1 VEPLVIP
8 SATAWMPLVVDFVRA
23 VAAEAGLSAEATYRL
38 RLAVDEIVS
47 NIVGHGYVESG
58 HDGLVRLRARVT
70 DDAVE
75 VIIEDDA
82 PIFDPQATPA
92 PGVDLPADERPVGGL
107 GLFLAQHC
115 VDDLRYERRGD
126 LNRNILV
133 VRRGDGDRVT
143 PPGRVLVVGDR
154 PDIVEWL
161 RAEGHDVVSASA
173 LAVALD
179 RCADEPFDVVIYGAE
194 VSPLTTAQLGDR
206 SDPPG
211 VLVLAES
218 VDGAEAHLLDEGVD
232 WARTPPHPAEL
243 RGRVSRLV
251 ERRALRARL
260 WRARMQ
266 LGGLHRLADDFTH
279 TVLPLGL
286 ALSREEDAD
295 RLTERIVVE
304 AQTLCNADGG
314 TLYLRHGPTLR
325 FALVRNDSLGIRLGG
340 LDGAPVP
347 FEPLQLYDQD
357 GTPNTH
363 NVATTA
369 ALEGHTINVPD
380 IYAAAHGPYDFS
392 GPRAFD
398 ATYGYH
404 TTSCLTVP
412 LAEPSGR
419 LLGALQLVN
428 ARDRETGGQVPFGAY
443 LQKVVESMASQAA
456 VALSKQRLTGF
467 RDGMLELAQDLAIG
481 RRILES
487 FQPVELPAP
496 DGWTLAARM
505 RPARNVG
512 GDLYDA
518 FPCGDRLMVVVAD
531 VCDKGVGAAVFMGLL
546 RTLLRA
552 YAETTGGL
560 TATIQHTNRYLV
572 REHGAL
578 NMFATVFA
586 ATLDPRTGELR
597 YVNAGHGAALRVRR
611 GRVDARF
618 AATGPAVGVID
629 GAAFRVGHA
638 RLAPGDGLLVFTDG
652 VTDARDP
659 DGRAFGV
666 DAAEVAVARPVP
678 DAEGLVEALD
688 AALRTHVREAEPFDD
703 VAMLGVVRAAE

>member
-1 VEPLVIP
+1 MEPLVIP

-23 VAAEAGLSAEATYRL
+23 VAAEGGLSAEATYRL

-47 NIVGHGYVESG
+47 NIIGHGYVETG
-58 HDGLVRLRARVT
+58 HDGLVRLSARVG

-75 VIIEDDA
+75 VFIEDDA

-92 PGVDLPADERPVGGL
+92 PGVDLPPDERPTGGL

-115 VDDLRYERRGD
+115 VDELRYERRGD

-133 VRRGDGDRVT
+133 VGRADGERGA
-143 PPGRVLVVGDR
+143 PPGRVLVVGEHLD
-154 PDIVEWL
+154 VVGWL
-161 RAEGHDVVSASA
+161 RAEGHDVATESAI
-173 LAVALD
+173 AVGVD
-179 RCADEPFDVVIYGAE
+179 RCADQPFDVVVYGAE
-194 VSPLTTAQLGDR
+194 VSPLVTATLGDR
-206 SDPPG
+206 SEPPG
-211 VLVLAES
+211 VLVLAPTAEA
-218 VDGAEAHLLDEGVD
+218 AEAHLIDEGVD

-260 WRARMQ
+260 HRARMQ
-266 LGGLHRLADDFTH
+266 LGALHRLADDFTR

-286 ALSREEDAD
+286 ALSHEEDAD
-295 RLTERIVVE
+295 RLIERIVVE

-314 TLYLRHGPTLR
+314 TLYLRHGSTLR

-340 LDGAPVP
+340 VDGAPVP
-347 FEPLQLYDQD
+347 FEPLPLFDVD
-357 GTPNTH
+357 GRPNTR

-398 ATYGYH
+398 ATFAYH

-428 ARDRETGGQVPFGAY
+428 ARDRETGEQVPFGAY

-456 VALSKQRLTGF
+456 IALSRQRLSGF
-467 RDGMLELAQDLAIG
+467 RDGMLELAHDLAIG

-487 FQPVELPAP
+487 FQPAELPAP
-496 DGWTLAARM
+496 PGWTLAARM

-552 YAETTGGL
+552 YAETTGAL
-560 TATIQHTNRYLV
+560 VATVDHTNRYLV

-578 NMFATVFA
+578 NMFATLFA
-586 ATLDPRTGELR
+586 ATLDPLTGALHF
-597 YVNAGHGAALRVRR
+597 VNAGHGPALRVRS
-611 GRVDARF
+611 GRVDAHF
-618 AATGPAVGVID
+618 SATGPAVGVID
-629 GAAFRVGHA
+629 GAVFRVGHA
-638 RLAPGDGLLVFTDG
+638 RLEPGDALLAFTDG
-652 VTDARDP
+652 ITDARDP
-659 DGRAFGV
+659 DGRAFGAV
-666 DAAEVAVARPVP
+666 SAESAIARPHA
-678 DAEGLVEALD
+678 DAEALVEALD
-688 AALRTHVREAEPFDD
+688 DALRAHVREAEPFDD
-703 VAMLGVVRAAE
+703 VAMLAVMRAET